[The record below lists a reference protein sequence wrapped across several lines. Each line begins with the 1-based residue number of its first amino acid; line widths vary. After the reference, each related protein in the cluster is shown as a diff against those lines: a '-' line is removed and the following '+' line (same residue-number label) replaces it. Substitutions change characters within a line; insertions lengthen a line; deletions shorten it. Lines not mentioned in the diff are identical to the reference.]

1 VSPPLGSAGALADA
15 PPLIETK
22 LLPPRGRAEL
32 VARPRLL
39 KTLDGLSSA
48 ALTLVDAPVGFG
60 KTVLAQ
66 SWGAQA
72 DTAIAWVSIDA
83 ADNDPVRLWTYVA
96 TAVDRIRSGLGR
108 GALSRLQTAGAPP
121 EVAVDELINGITAF
135 GGPLAVVLDDLHAL
149 QSDACLRSLE
159 HAVELLPAHAR
170 IVATTRSDPAIALG
184 RLRARGALGE
194 IRASELAFNVDEARE
209 LIVGQEHIALTT
221 DDVEMLVDRTEGW
234 PAGLYLAA
242 LWLRTLEDPSAGIRD
257 FHGDHRHVADY
268 LTGEV
273 LDTLAPETREFLLR
287 TSVLGRFNGALCD
300 AVLDRTGSARF
311 IAGLARSNLF
321 LVALDPHGE
330 WFRYHHLFRELLQLE
345 LGLVDPSAATLL
357 HLRASAW
364 CREHGLTEE
373 ALEHADAAGD
383 EESVAAMLVEG
394 HADLM
399 RTGRQATLLRW
410 LTELPQDR
418 ILANPILAPA
428 GALASGLLRREDEER
443 RAYIAMALRARE
455 QRSGEWTPYHEAA
468 LGLSLGISVN
478 DDIGAAVV
486 SARRTAEIGRP
497 IDELAVPALASL
509 GYLLFLSGAHDE
521 ASVAAREALARPEAT
536 ARPHGYVYALATLS
550 FVDAAM
556 GDAREAESKARRA
569 LAAASASGLVETASG
584 GLARLA
590 LASALSVTGR
600 LPDAE
605 REAVRAERL
614 RQRTHP
620 DASHIHALLVLADI
634 RAQRGQLS
642 RASENLERARAALDG
657 FRDPGALNEL
667 AAGVERRIAEA
678 RLATGTLEVA
688 PSAAELSVLRLLA
701 GELSQREIGAQ
712 LFLSVNTVK
721 THTRALY
728 RKLGATSREAAV
740 ARAMALGLLDGDESP
755 G

>member
-1 VSPPLGSAGALADA
+1 MSRQLGSVAALGDG

-22 LLPPRGRAEL
+22 LLPPRGRPEL

-72 DTAIAWVSIDA
+72 DTAVAWVSIDP
-83 ADNDPVRLWTYVA
+83 ADDDPVRLWTYVA

-108 GALSRLQTAGAPP
+108 GALSRLRAAGAAP
-121 EVAVDELINGITAF
+121 EAAVDELVNGITAF
-135 GGPLAVVLDDLHAL
+135 GRPLAVVLDDLHAL
-149 QSDACLRSLE
+149 QSDECLRSLE
-159 HAVELLPAHAR
+159 HAVEHLPAHAR

-194 IRASELAFNVDEARE
+194 IRAGELAFTVDEARE
-209 LIVGQEHIALTT
+209 LIVEQEHIALTNG
-221 DDVEMLVDRTEGW
+221 DVEMLVDRTEGW

-242 LWLRTLEDPSAGIRD
+242 LWLRTLEDPSAGVRD

-273 LDTLAPETREFLLR
+273 LDTLDPETRDFLLR

-300 AVLDRTGSARF
+300 AVLGRTGSARL

-321 LVALDPHGE
+321 LVELDSHGE

-345 LGLVDPSAATLL
+345 LGLVDPSAATIL

-364 CREHGLTEE
+364 CRDHGFIEE
-373 ALEHADAAGD
+373 ALVHAHAAGD
-383 EESVAAMLVEG
+383 EESVAAVLVEG
-394 HADLM
+394 HADLI
-399 RTGRQATLLRW
+399 RSGRQATLLRW
-410 LTELPQDR
+410 LAELPQDR
-418 ILANPILAPA
+418 ILANSILAPA

-443 RAYIAMALRARE
+443 RAYIAMARRARE
-455 QRSGEWTPYHEAA
+455 QRPGDWTPYHEAA
-468 LGLSLGISVN
+468 LGLSVGISVN

-486 SARRTAEIGRP
+486 SARKTAEIGRAA
-497 IDELAVPALASL
+497 DELAVPALASL
-509 GYLLFLSGAHDE
+509 GFLLFLSGATEE
-521 ASVAAREALARPEAT
+521 ARLVAQEAVDRPEAS
-536 ARPHGYVYALATLS
+536 ARPHGNVYALATLS
-550 FVDAAM
+550 FVDSAM
-556 GDAREAESKARRA
+556 GNAREAESKSRRA
-569 LAAASASGLVETASG
+569 LAAASASGVLETASG

-590 LASALSVTGR
+590 LASALSASGR
-600 LPDAE
+600 IPDAE

-614 RQRTHP
+614 RRRTHP

-657 FRDPGALNEL
+657 FRDPGALEEL
-667 AAGVERRIAEA
+667 AVGVERRITEA
-678 RLATGTLEVA
+678 RLAAGTLEEA

-701 GELSQREIGAQ
+701 GDLSQREIGSQ

-740 ARAMALGLLDGDESP
+740 ARATALGLLDGDESP